1 MRREQV
7 EALNG
12 AVRTIAI
19 RHRALAGELFSRL
32 GLHPG
37 QEVVLFDLYA
47 SGPRTQGQLAVA
59 AGCEPS
65 TITVSARK
73 LEAAGLITRR
83 PSPTDARAT
92 IVELSDA
99 GRELVPELQA
109 AYDELAERS
118 VAGLTSVPVDELV
131 AVLTAFAQSLQ
142 ASDRAPLRS

>member
-19 RHRALAGELFSRL
+19 RHRALAGELFGRL

-37 QEVVLFDLYA
+37 QEAVLFDLHA
-47 SGPRTQGQLAVA
+47 HGPRTQGQLAVA

-92 IVELSDA
+92 IVELSEA
-99 GRELVPELQA
+99 GRALMPELQA
-109 AYDELAERS
+109 AYEELAERS
-118 VAGLTSVPVDELV
+118 VAGLAGVSVVDLV
-131 AVLTAFAQSLQ
+131 AALTRFAQSLQ
-142 ASDRAPLRS
+142 ADDRCPPRP

>member
-1 MRREQV
+1 MRSDQI

-19 RHRALAGELFSRL
+19 RHRALAGELFGRL

-37 QEVVLFDLYA
+37 QEALLFDLA
-47 SGPRTQGQLAVA
+47 THGPRTQGQLAIA

-73 LEAAGLITRR
+73 LESAGLITRR
-83 PSPTDARAT
+83 TSPTDARAT
-92 IVELSDA
+92 IVELSEA
-99 GRELVPELQA
+99 GRALMPELQA

-118 VAGLTSVPVDELV
+118 VAGLTSVRVDELV
-131 AVLTAFAQSLQ
+131 DALTDFASSLQ
-142 ASDRAPLRS
+142 AGDRLASRT